1 MIIPLYE
8 ANSGKYIKDKDPM
21 ASNIKDLPL
30 NENVSYGA
38 LHTTDEKKL
47 TAVWKW
53 LLQQQSFSTQKELRE
68 KLVEIGFK
76 GISQSTVSRLL
87 CQLGIAKVQN
97 SCGKKVYCL
106 TVENTS
112 VRAGSSIASQIEFVT
127 HNQSTVIV
135 KTHPGSAQLIARL
148 IDTDPHSEILGT
160 VGGNDT
166 VLIIPKDVNN
176 IDRKR
181 QLLSVLKG

>member
-1 MIIPLYE
+1 
-8 ANSGKYIKDKDPM
+8 M
-21 ASNIKDLPL
+21 ASDIKDLPS
-30 NENVSYGA
+30 NKNVNYDA
-38 LHTTDEKKL
+38 LQATDEKKL
-47 TAVWKW
+47 TAVCKQL
-53 LLQQQSFSTQKELRE
+53 LLQQSFPTQKDLRE

-87 CQLGIAKVQN
+87 CQLGITKVQN
-97 SCGKKVYCL
+97 SCGKKVYCR
-106 TVENTS
+106 TVESTAA
-112 VRAGSSIASQIEFVT
+112 RPASSIASQIEFIT

-166 VLIIPKDVNN
+166 VLIVPKDTNN
-176 IDRKR
+176 IDICEQVVKER
-181 QLLSVLKG
+181 LGANT